1 MQIDP
6 DLHDFIDQQQREL
19 PPPRDPTDMAAQAQ
33 RYAALSRRLPSV
45 LVPVTS
51 GDFKLRP
58 GGKPLPARMHWPTG
72 AQAPVLMAWFVGG
85 GWAAGD
91 LDTHDGLC
99 RQLAHDLGVA
109 VACVQLPPAAATRCC
124 KAVNPR
130 CWRCA
135 RCWKAA
141 PSWGC
146 SPGGCWWAATAAAAT
161 PRCRRP
167 GAWPAC
173 SRAAWTRCWGLCP
186 LVKPD
191 FNTASYIR
199 CASSPVFS
207 RTDAI
212 RAWHNFLQGQWDLWD
227 ERAVLMHG
235 NAPIQNPPVT
245 VLLAAEQDVA
255 HDDAI
260 QLHDWLRMVG
270 ARCEFFGAPRMT
282 HDFARMQ
289 HASDKA
295 PQAAERRCGRIRRNR
310 RAHRVSAR
318 AGPPATIRP

>member
-6 DLHDFIDQQQREL
+6 DLHDFIDQAQAAL
-19 PPPRDPTDMAAQAQ
+19 PPPRDPNDLPAHVE

-45 LVPVTS
+45 LVPVTT

-58 GGKPLPARMHWPTG
+58 GGKALPARLHWPTG
-72 AQAPVLMAWFVGG
+72 AHLPVLMAWFPGG
-85 GWAAGD
+85 GWVAGD

-109 VACVQLPPAAATRCC
+109 VVCIQLPPVAAGPVLQGCESALLALRTLLEGRV
-124 KAVNPR
+124 KLGVRPDR
-130 CWRCA
+130 LLVGGDGSGGH
-135 RCWKAA
+135 AA
-141 PSWGC
+141 LQ
-146 SPGGCWWAATAAAAT
+146 
-161 PRCRRP
+161 
-167 GAWPAC
+167 
-173 SRAAWTRCWGLCP
+173 AAWRLARLHPGSVDAVLGVHP

-207 RTDAI
+207 RADAI
-212 RAWHNFLQGQWDLWD
+212 RAWGGFLQGRWDLWD

-235 NAPIQNPPVT
+235 NAPLQNPPVT

-260 QLHDWLRMVG
+260 QLHDWLRMIG

-295 PQAAERRCGRIRRNR
+295 RKLMLDALAAFGEI
-310 RAHRVSAR
+310 AR
-318 AGPPATIRP
+318 LTG